1 VWDGSSSNTSH
12 EPHEPVKVGVVGGTF
27 DPIHLG
33 HVAMAEAA
41 ADCAGLEQ
49 VLLLPAAVPP
59 HKPGAVAPA
68 ADRLEMSRLAV
79 RDHPR
84 LAVSDLELRRPGP
97 SYTVSTLEELGRE
110 RPDDELHLVLG
121 WDAARQLASWRDP
134 ERVQQLARL
143 VIVSRPGWTAPRAE
157 DLRAAGIEPSRAILC
172 DAPTPNI
179 VATRIRQQVERG
191 SGLEGLVD
199 PKVEDYIRRHQLY
212 SAQPP
217 SYRA

>member
-1 VWDGSSSNTSH
+1 M
-12 EPHEPVKVGVVGGTF
+12 VGGTF

-41 ADCAGLEQ
+41 AECAGLDQ

-79 RDHPR
+79 RDHRR

-97 SYTVSTLEELGRE
+97 SYTVATLEELARE
-110 RPDDELHLVLG
+110 RPEDELYLVLG

-143 VIVSRPGWTAPRAE
+143 VVVSRPGWRPPQPE
-157 DLRAAGIEPSRAILC
+157 DLRAAGIDPSRAILC
-172 DAPTPNI
+172 DAPTPDI
-179 VATRIRQQVERG
+179 VATQIRQRVESG
-191 SGLEGLVD
+191 SGLDGLVD
-199 PKVEDYIRRHQLY
+199 PRVEAYIRRHQLY
-212 SAQPP
+212 AAQPP
-217 SYRA
+217 SFPA